1 MQYYPFLNK
10 FKDPVLLL
18 IVLVIRDGN
27 LIMDEADIPAGVPL
41 RPPQRPQMYV
51 RKKRIAH
58 AKDFQKF
65 LKVNWFNLKFAR
77 FLTGFLSP
85 RNRINMSIWMMS
97 ILTTS
102 TKWIWMLR
110 LWIGEISILLHLTLL
125 VRICTLFSFLF
136 SQFKDD

>member
-1 MQYYPFLNK
+1 MNEKNFSKSQEVKNVDNCQSSLAVINNYLLGPWLIISTVSKIKLSWKDAILSIFSKK
-10 FKDPVLLL
+10 FKDPVLLF

-77 FLTGFLSP
+77 FLTQIFPLG
-85 RNRINMSIWMMS
+85 
-97 ILTTS
+97 T
-102 TKWIWMLR
+102 
-110 LWIGEISILLHLTLL
+110 G
-125 VRICTLFSFLF
+125 
-136 SQFKDD
+136 

>member
-1 MQYYPFLNK
+1 MQYHPFFK
-10 FKDPVLLL
+10 KKVKDPVLLF

-65 LKVNWFNLKFAR
+65 LKVN
-77 FLTGFLSP
+77 
-85 RNRINMSIWMMS
+85 
-97 ILTTS
+97 
-102 TKWIWMLR
+102 
-110 LWIGEISILLHLTLL
+110 
-125 VRICTLFSFLF
+125 
-136 SQFKDD
+136 